1 MKSCGTRRETGF
13 EALPRFMQIKTIP
26 VERG

>member
-13 EALPRFMQIKTIP
+13 DARPRFTQIKTIP